1 MDQLLFGSSHLRIRL
16 GSSTKFQLALMGL
29 HEVKSRQVNVI
40 VLVSRI
46 KMAVNML
53 PVHILPRWRRRSIH
67 AMLILVKATLQISKI
82 PVIKLYFTIETSL
95 VGGIE
100 SMWWPYPSD
109 MILQLRPKLMHAQSY

>member
-1 MDQLLFGSSHLRIRL
+1 
-16 GSSTKFQLALMGL
+16 
-29 HEVKSRQVNVI
+29 
-40 VLVSRI
+40 
-46 KMAVNML
+46 MAVNML

-82 PVIKLYFTIETSL
+82 PVTKLYFTIETSL